1 MVREMW
7 RILFYDSLANSVI
20 IGYNKISFEGKGDFG
35 MWSII
40 WLAVFVV
47 LVVFEAATMGLFTI
61 WFAGGAL
68 VAFLVSLFVDM
79 WVVQMIVFL
88 IVSFLL
94 LYFTRPVAMRKF
106 NSKRLK
112 TNVEDI
118 SGREAKVTEVVDNF
132 NGTGAAVLNGL
143 EWSARSA
150 EDSVVIP
157 VGERVTVQEVRGVKL
172 IVAPIGREKET
183 VGTGQAAEPEREP
196 EIVAAAGNAG
206 DA

>member
-1 MVREMW
+1 
-7 RILFYDSLANSVI
+7 
-20 IGYNKISFEGKGDFG
+20 

-40 WLAVFVV
+40 WLVVFIV

-79 WVVQMIVFL
+79 WAVQMIIFL

-118 SGREAKVTEVVDNF
+118 AGREAKVTEIIDNY
-132 NGTGAAVLNGL
+132 NGTGTAMLNGL

-150 EDSVVIP
+150 EDAVVIP
-157 VGERVTVQEVRGVKL
+157 VGERVMVKEVRGVKL
-172 IVAPIGREKET
+172 IVSPMEKALEDF
-183 VGTGQAAEPEREP
+183 PEKLIITPGE
-196 EIVAAAGNAG
+196 NQKL
-206 DA
+206 

>member
-1 MVREMW
+1 
-7 RILFYDSLANSVI
+7 
-20 IGYNKISFEGKGDFG
+20 
-35 MWSII
+35 MWSIV

-47 LVVFEAATMGLFTI
+47 LVAFEAATMGLFTI

-79 WVVQMIVFL
+79 WVVQMVVFL
-88 IVSFLL
+88 VVSFLL

-118 SGREAKVTEVVDNF
+118 SGREAKVTEVIDNF
-132 NGTGAAVLNGL
+132 NGTGAAMLNGL
-143 EWSARSA
+143 EWSARSV
-150 EDSVVIP
+150 EDAVVIP

-172 IVAPIGREKET
+172 IVAPIGKET
-183 VGTGQAAEPEREP
+183 QTAGQEAEDVPAGEAEA
-196 EIVAAAGNAG
+196 VLSAGNPVEP
-206 DA
+206 